1 MSKMFNELFESMT
14 QAVAMKALGLTGKF
28 TDDQLKAAYRKAAKD
43 NHPDRGGSTEKMQA
57 VNQAYE
63 ELKKSG
69 SPATQEATWAQRKQ
83 KQEEEKHV
91 VTNFVT
97 HMFDKFFDTQ
107 AYLDYFQKMSGK
119 KFTFERKITVGTWG
133 TSSVDYKFTS
143 EDRTVFFDL
152 NAMAHV
158 FITKALGAGI
168 DKPELDK
175 MGIMTEVLIDRK
187 KVKMT
192 QSNYNQSETEKFM
205 KDPKI
210 LFPETKLKK
219 AFSGDKKVKPLKKAD
234 YVLFVKKELEGKHLG
249 GDDFAV
255 DIGNGSVIYF
265 SRMTWMRK
273 GVWNISGRTG
283 SKERWSVTTP
293 FYEIETP
300 ENMDVMKELVQTMKS
315 HSSSGGAQMEALVKK
330 FMLKANKV

>member
-1 MSKMFNELFESMT
+1 MSKMFDQLLESMN
-14 QAVAMKALGLTGKF
+14 QAIALKTLGLSSNF
-28 TDDQLKAAYRKAAKD
+28 TEEELKAAYRKAAKD
-43 NHPDRGGSTEKMQA
+43 NHPDRGGSTEKMQS
-57 VNQAYE
+57 VNSAYE
-63 ELKKSG
+63 ELKNSG
-69 SPATQEATWAQRKQ
+69 SSATREASWAQRKQ
-83 KQEEEKHV
+83 KQEDEKRV

-97 HMFDKFFDTQ
+97 HMFDKFFDIN

-119 KFTFERKITVGTWG
+119 KFTFERKINVGTWG
-133 TSSVDYKFTS
+133 TASVDYKFSS
-143 EDRTVFFDL
+143 EDRSVFFDL

-175 MGIMTEVLIDRK
+175 MGVFTEVLIDRK
-187 KVKMT
+187 KVKMS

-219 AFSGDKKVKPLKKAD
+219 AFSADKKVKPLKKAD

-283 SKERWSVTTP
+283 TKERWSVTTP
-293 FYEIETP
+293 FYETETP

-315 HSSSGGAQMEALVKK
+315 HNSSNGQQMESLVKK
-330 FMLKANKV
+330 IMLKANKT